1 MSFKRFLT
9 GIVAPLATLLLLP
22 GQPGAYPNPFLLYGS
37 SIEFDVFREGEKV
50 GSHTVQFT
58 RNGQDLLVES
68 SMGIAI
74 NVLFITVFRYE
85 YRAVGRW
92 QNRQLQNL
100 VSRVD
105 DNGKKY
111 AIAAAREGNIINLT
125 RADDTSIAVAAPVI
139 PTNHWN
145 PAVLNE
151 TRVLNTLTG
160 RINEVKIISR
170 GLEQVNTERGPVQ
183 AMRYAYTGALQNE
196 VWYDSAGRWVKLR
209 FQGRDGSTIEYVC
222 RRCQGS
228 SEAGQ
233 TN

>member
-22 GQPGAYPNPFLLYGS
+22 GQPAAYPNPFLLYGS

-58 RNGQDLLVES
+58 RNGKDLLVES

-92 QNRQLQNL
+92 ENRQLQNL

-125 RADDTSIAVAAPVI
+125 RADQ
-139 PTNHWN
+139 
-145 PAVLNE
+145 
-151 TRVLNTLTG
+151 
-160 RINEVKIISR
+160 R
-170 GLEQVNTERGPVQ
+170 GKN
-183 AMRYAYTGALQNE
+183 Y
-196 VWYDSAGRWVKLR
+196 
-209 FQGRDGSTIEYVC
+209 FQG
-222 RRCQGS
+222 
-228 SEAGQ
+228 A
-233 TN
+233 